1 MKLTTYVHRGTNY
14 VGVVLDNVVV
24 NLPQAALAFQQQH
37 HGDTSTA
44 MPTDMV
50 SLLAGGDAI
59 WQIVTDTV
67 GWAESLPDIA
77 DQPFVHATADIEIA
91 APVLNPSKIVCV
103 GLNYHDHCRETG
115 VAVPE
120 RPLLFAKFPST
131 LIGPEKSITWNPE
144 TSQQVDYEAE
154 LALVIKRTARNVPPE
169 AAYDYIA
176 GYTIANDISARDV
189 QFSDGQWVRGKSFDT
204 FCPLGPY
211 LVTTDEITDPHNLAI
226 RCRLNGALMQD
237 SNSGE
242 MIFKIP
248 ELIAFITQS
257 STLEPGDVIITGT
270 PHGVGV
276 FRDPKVFLKPG
287 DVVEVE
293 IEGLGLLRNTVS

>member
-1 MKLTTYVHRGTNY
+1 MKLTTYVHRGTTY
-14 VGVVLDNVVV
+14 IGVVLDKVVV
-24 NLPQAALAFQQQH
+24 NLPQAALAFQQQNEVA
-37 HGDTSTA
+37 STVI
-44 MPTDMV
+44 PPDMV
-50 SLLAGGDAI
+50 SLLAGDDAI
-59 WQIVTDTV
+59 WPIVTDTV
-67 GWAESLPDIA
+67 AWVKSLPNLIE
-77 DQPFVHATADIEIA
+77 QPFVHNLADIEIA
-91 APVLNPSKIVCV
+91 APIPNPGKIVCI
-103 GLNYHDHCRETG
+103 GLNYHDHCREQG

-131 LIGPEKSITWNPE
+131 LIGPEKSITWNSDV
-144 TSQQVDYEAE
+144 SQQVDYEAE
-154 LALVIKRTARNVPPE
+154 LALVIGRVARNVPPE

-176 GYTIANDISARDV
+176 GYTIANDVSARDV

-211 LVTTDEITDPHNLAI
+211 LATVDEVADPHNLAI
-226 RCRLNGALMQD
+226 RCRLNGELMQD
-237 SNSGE
+237 SNTGE

-257 STLEPGDVIITGT
+257 STLNPGDVIITGT

-287 DVVEVE
+287 DIVEVE
-293 IEGLGLLRNTVS
+293 IEGLGILRNSVS

>member
-1 MKLTTYVHRGTNY
+1 M
-14 VGVVLDNVVV
+14 
-24 NLPQAALAFQQQH
+24 
-37 HGDTSTA
+37 
-44 MPTDMV
+44 M
-50 SLLAGGDAI
+50 SLLADSDTI
-59 WQIVTDTV
+59 WPIVTDV
-67 GWAESLPDIA
+67 IAWVKSLPNIIE
-77 DQPFVHATADIEIA
+77 QPFVHHLSDIEIM
-91 APVLNPSKIVCV
+91 APVPNPSKIVCV
-103 GLNYHDHCRETG
+103 GLNYHDHCREQG

-131 LIGPEKSITWNPE
+131 LIGPEKSITLNSDV
-144 TSQQVDYEAE
+144 SQQVDYEAE
-154 LALVIKRTARNVPPE
+154 LALVIGRTARNVPLE

-176 GYTIANDISARDV
+176 GYTIANDVSARDV

-211 LVTTDEITDPHNLAI
+211 LVTTDEIADPHNLAI
-226 RCRLNGALMQD
+226 RCRLNGELMQD
-237 SNSGE
+237 SNTGE

-257 STLEPGDVIITGT
+257 STLNPGDVIITGT

-276 FRDPKVFLKPG
+276 FREPKVFLKSG

-293 IEGLGLLRNTVS
+293 IEGLGILRNSVI